1 MEKQFFRQEYRLFM
15 LRARLCK
22 AYEEGNEALALRL
35 SRRMDV
41 YQRRLWKARKREL
54 EKERVVAIES
64 KRDWPAPS
72 WNTFP

>member
-1 MEKQFFRQEYRLFM
+1 MEKQLFRQEYRFFM

-64 KRDWPAPS
+64 KRDWPA
-72 WNTFP
+72 

>member
-1 MEKQFFRQEYRLFM
+1 MEKQLFRQEYRLVM

-64 KRDWPAPS
+64 KRDWPA
-72 WNTFP
+72 

>member
-1 MEKQFFRQEYRLFM
+1 MEKQLFRQEYRLFM

-41 YQRRLWKARKREL
+41 YQRRLWKARKRER

-64 KRDWPAPS
+64 KRDWPA
-72 WNTFP
+72 

>member
-1 MEKQFFRQEYRLFM
+1 MEKQLFRQEYRLFM

-22 AYEEGNEALALRL
+22 AYEGGNEALALRL

-64 KRDWPAPS
+64 KRDWPA
-72 WNTFP
+72 

>member
-35 SRRMDV
+35 SRRMYV

-64 KRDWPAPS
+64 KRDWPA
-72 WNTFP
+72 

>member
-1 MEKQFFRQEYRLFM
+1 MEKQLFRQEYRLFT

-64 KRDWPAPS
+64 KRDWPA
-72 WNTFP
+72 

>member
-1 MEKQFFRQEYRLFM
+1 MEKQIFRQEYRLFT

-35 SRRMDV
+35 SRRMDA
-41 YQRRLWKARKREL
+41 YQQRLWKARKRAL

-64 KRDWPAPS
+64 KRDWPA
-72 WNTFP
+72 

>member
-1 MEKQFFRQEYRLFM
+1 M

-64 KRDWPAPS
+64 KRDWPA
-72 WNTFP
+72 